1 VILKLMET
9 ALFEAFQP
17 ILFNMAEFTLIFNDK
32 RVKSCA
38 LAAPNR
44 PRAPRL

>member
-1 VILKLMET
+1 LKLMET
-9 ALFEAFQP
+9 ALSEAFQP
-17 ILFNMAEFTLIFNDK
+17 ILYNMAEFPQIFNDK

-44 PRAPRL
+44 PWAPRP